1 MAYVTKIGV
10 QHVRNHTLKVIDVAP
25 TTTILTGKNGTGKTS
40 LIEALYIALQGSSFR
55 GTDIDI
61 LQKNE
66 PWYRIDIE
74 MSDESVRTVKFDSLK
89 QAGRKQFSI
98 DGKISY
104 RLPPA
109 SRYPVVL
116 FEPEDLR
123 LISGSPVRRRHFI
136 DHFISQINPLYV
148 SSLRKYDRALKQ
160 RNNLLKQARTT
171 QDELFVWNVALS
183 EYGAYIVTE
192 RTLFTEK
199 INQLI
204 GDMYRSISQNDD
216 MVSIHYSHTLVDNIQ
231 QKLMAELTKNKEK
244 DTLLGYT
251 TIGPHRD
258 DVLIHYNNS
267 PAHATTSRGESR
279 SIILTLKQIE
289 SDLIYQV
296 TDKKPI
302 LLFDDVFSELDE
314 ARQTNITSNAY
325 QTIITSAQLTIKKE
339 KNNHY
344 IQLT

>member
-1 MAYVTKIGV
+1 MSHITKIGV
-10 QHVRNHTLKVIDVAP
+10 QHVRNHAVKVITLSP
-25 TTTILTGKNGTGKTS
+25 TTTIITGKNGAGKTS

-55 GTDIDI
+55 GSDMDI

-74 MSDESVRTVKFDSLK
+74 MDDESVRTVKFDPSK
-89 QAGRKQFSI
+89 QTARKQFSI

-104 RLPPA
+104 RLPIT
-109 SRYPVVL
+109 SKYPVVL

-136 DHFISQINPLYV
+136 DHFICQINPLYAQ
-148 SSLRKYDRALKQ
+148 SLRKYDRALKQ

-192 RTLFTEK
+192 RTLFIEK

-204 GDMYRSISQNDD
+204 GEVYQSIALNDD
-216 MVSIHYSHTLVDNIQ
+216 LVSIHYSHTLVDNIQ
-231 QKLMAELTKNKEK
+231 QKLMAELTKNKDK

-258 DVLIHYNNS
+258 DVLVQYNNS
-267 PAHATTSRGESR
+267 PAHSTTSRGESR
-279 SIILTLKQIE
+279 SIILALKQIE

-314 ARQTNITSNAY
+314 KRQINITLNTY
-325 QTIITSAQLTIKKE
+325 QTLITSTTTPKQLSSKIKRVK
-339 KNNHY
+339 
-344 IQLT
+344 I